1 MRDVCKDY
9 RLSACVFTLAEQ
21 IYILIASDINT
32 TKGSL
37 AIRVWLRASYIVH
50 IRYMCTLRLS
60 ALSKLQDNHLPVVFC
75 LKAFKI

>member
-37 AIRVWLRASYIVH
+37 AILVWLRASYMYIVH
-50 IRYMCTLRLS
+50 VGYMCTLRLS
-60 ALSKLQDNHLPVVFC
+60 ALSNLQDFTYL
-75 LKAFKI
+75 

>member
-9 RLSACVFTLAEQ
+9 RLSACVFTLADQ

-37 AIRVWLRASYIVH
+37 SILVWLRASYIVH
-50 IRYMCTLRLS
+50 VGYMCTLRLS
-60 ALSKLQDNHLPVVFC
+60 ALSNLQDFTYL
-75 LKAFKI
+75 